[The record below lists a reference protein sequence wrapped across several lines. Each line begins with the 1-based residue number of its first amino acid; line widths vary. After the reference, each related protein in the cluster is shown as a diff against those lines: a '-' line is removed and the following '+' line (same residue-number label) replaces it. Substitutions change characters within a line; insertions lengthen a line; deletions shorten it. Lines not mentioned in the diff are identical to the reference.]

1 MLLSLMAGALFAV
14 PQDPPPAPDRLTPLE
29 LSLQPDREACALGEE
44 IQLEVTLRNRGSA
57 PATVAPLLFDERSV
71 VFSVKWE
78 REGKIH
84 VFEYSI
90 LNGDPHIAKQLE
102 LERVTLRGGA
112 AFTTA
117 VKLPAVAVGN
127 WTIAAKYRGADKEL
141 VSSEAQVAV
150 HPVRGAAGDLAKLA
164 ARVVLEFEGKPRT
177 IWIDLMPS
185 AAPNSVCQFVAL
197 SRRGF
202 YNGLKVFSV
211 VRRNWI
217 RAGCPYNDGFGTPG
231 FTFKT
236 EAEGQPAQMPP
247 LLHDEGTVALS
258 QSMKLG
264 YQGSQFFICLRKL
277 DYLAGKFTIIG
288 RVDLDKGDP
297 DTGSK
302 VLRDAARIADPAQD
316 NDRPTQDIVIKSL
329 EIVAR

>member
-1 MLLSLMAGALFAV
+1 MLPLSLTVWALLLAA
-14 PQDPPPAPDRLTPLE
+14 PQDPERLTPLE
-29 LSLQPDREACALGEE
+29 LSIRPDRDACALGEE
-44 IQLEVTLRNRGSA
+44 IQLDVTLRNQGSA
-57 PATVAPLLFDERSV
+57 AASVAPLIFDERSV

-78 REGKIH
+78 REGKIQA
-84 VFEYSI
+84 FEYSI

-102 LERVTLRGGA
+102 LERVTLRSGA
-112 AFTTA
+112 SFTTA
-117 VKLPAVAVGN
+117 VKLPAVGVGN

-141 VSSEAQVAV
+141 TSPEAQVRVQPAK
-150 HPVRGAAGDLAKLA
+150 GAGADLNKLSAKL
-164 ARVVLEFEGKPRT
+164 VLEFEGKDRT
-177 IWIDLMPS
+177 IWIDLTPA
-185 AAPNSVCQFVAL
+185 AAPNSVCQFAAL
-197 SRRGF
+197 AKRGF

-236 EAEGQPAQMPP
+236 EAEGQPTQMPP
-247 LLHDEGTVALS
+247 LLHEEGTVALS

-264 YQGSQFFICLRKL
+264 YQGSQFFICLRRL
-277 DYLAGKFTIIG
+277 DYLAGKFTIVG
-288 RVDLDKGDP
+288 RVDLDKGEP
-297 DTGSK
+297 ETGSK
-302 VLRDAARIADPAQD
+302 VLRDAARVADPDKD

>member
-1 MLLSLMAGALFAV
+1 MLTLIACSLLAA
-14 PQDPPPAPDRLTPLE
+14 PQDPPPAPDRLMPLE
-29 LSLQPDREACALGEE
+29 LSIRPDRDACLLGEE
-44 IQLEVTLRNRGSA
+44 IQLEVTLRNHGSA
-57 PATVAPLLFDERSV
+57 PATVTPLLFDERSV
-71 VFSVKWE
+71 FFSVKWE
-78 REGKIH
+78 REGKIQA
-84 VFEYSI
+84 FEYAI

-102 LERVTLRGGA
+102 LDRVTLRSGA

-127 WTIAAKYRGADKEL
+127 WTISARYRGADKEL
-141 VSSEAQVAV
+141 SSPDVQVRV
-150 HPVRGAAGDLAKLA
+150 NPVKGVGGDMTRLA
-164 ARVVLEFEGKPRT
+164 AKMVLEFDGKART

-197 SRRGF
+197 ARRGF

-231 FTFKT
+231 FTFKS
-236 EAEGQPAQMPP
+236 EAEGQPAQLPP

-264 YQGSQFFICLRKL
+264 YQASQFFICLRKL

-288 RVDLDKGDP
+288 RVDLDRGEP

-316 NDRPTQDIVIKSL
+316 NDRPTQDIVIKSI